1 MDEYFNLLECD
12 ERTPLKEIDKKYKN
26 LMRKTHP
33 DRGNDDKLCK
43 SINEAY
49 QYILDY
55 KLNTLIDITDSL
67 IPATFREMGFKNIP
81 TTGQYIRKRIE
92 MSKINEKS
100 NGLTYEKK
108 KLLLNK
114 KKYLLKNKQEISKKS
129 LSNNTIMLLESN
141 ENDSE
146 NDSENGSENDRDSE
160 NGSENDSE
168 KFGDNDIESTFRKNL
183 LTRKFIHDYEEKKEK
198 GILENLLNYFF

>member
-114 KKYLLKNKQEISKKS
+114 KKYLLKNKQEESK
-129 LSNNTIMLLESN
+129 
-141 ENDSE
+141 ENDS
-146 NDSENGSENDRDSE
+146 DSDS
-160 NGSENDSE
+160 DSE